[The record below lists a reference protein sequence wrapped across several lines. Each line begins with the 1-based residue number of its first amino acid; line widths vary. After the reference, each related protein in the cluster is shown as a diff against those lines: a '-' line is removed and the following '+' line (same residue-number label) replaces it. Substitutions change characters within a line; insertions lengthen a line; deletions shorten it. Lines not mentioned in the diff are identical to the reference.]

1 MKTGINTRNK
11 EIFAQLRKTKNYYFR
26 CVNIKDLNDN
36 KKFWKEVKPLF
47 SDKGLETNNIIL
59 KGKNELITD
68 SSTLANLFNITNTV
82 INITNTLKLKKS
94 PSKFQP
100 LSKLL
105 THYKD
110 HLSIEKIKE
119 TFKIKEKFEFNEVLS
134 EEVKKVIKSLNKK
147 KAAISTCIPVKI
159 LVDSIDT
166 YLPVLTDIINNS
178 IRNGTF
184 PDELKLAEV
193 TPIFKK
199 ADPFDITNYR
209 PVSLLS
215 HVSKVYERII
225 FNQISA
231 YFEPLFSTLLTG
243 FRKNHNTQH
252 SLLKMLE
259 LWKKSL
265 DQRKSVSA
273 IFMDLSKAFD
283 TLNHDLLL
291 AKLEAY
297 GFSENSI
304 GYIQSYLD
312 NRLQRT
318 NVNKNFSLWKD
329 IFAGVP
335 QGSILGP

>member
-1 MKTGINTRNK
+1 M
-11 EIFAQLRKTKNYYFR
+11 
-26 CVNIKDLNDN
+26 
-36 KKFWKEVKPLF
+36 
-47 SDKGLETNNIIL
+47 
-59 KGKNELITD
+59 
-68 SSTLANLFNITNTV
+68 
-82 INITNTLKLKKS
+82 
-94 PSKFQP
+94 
-100 LSKLL
+100 
-105 THYKD
+105 
-110 HLSIEKIKE
+110 SIQKIKE
-119 TFKIKEKFEFNEVLS
+119 TFKIKEKFEFNEVSS
-134 EEVKKVIKSLNKK
+134 EEVKKVVKSLNKK

-199 ADPFDITNYR
+199 ADPFDITNCR

-215 HVSKVYERII
+215 HVSKVCERII

-252 SLLKMLE
+252 LLLRMLE
-259 LWKKSL
+259 LWKKAL
-265 DQRKSVSA
+265 DQRKYVSA
-273 IFMDLSKAFD
+273 VFMDLSKVFD

-297 GFSENSI
+297 GFSENSRL
-304 GYIQSYLD
+304 YSKLLSNSYFGK
-312 NRLQRT
+312 T
-318 NVNKNFSLWKD
+318 FSLVFLKD
-329 IFAGVP
+329 P
-335 QGSILGP
+335 Y